1 MAILSKSD
9 CLEVIDG
16 RMTSFP
22 FRDWSFS
29 LSIKRRLLHSAMFRR
44 CRWRSSVWR
53 AIVASKSDF
62 TFLYL
67 VFGAQIVILSA
78 LEVLKMIATSRLW
91 TLRKERREADLASG

>member
-16 RMTSFP
+16 RMISFP

-29 LSIKRRLLHSAMFRR
+29 LSVKWRLLHSAMFRR

-53 AIVASKSDF
+53 AIVASNSDF

-67 VFGAQIVILSA
+67 AFGVQIVILSA
-78 LEVLKMIATSRLW
+78 LEVLESIATSRSW
-91 TLRKERREADLASG
+91 APRKERREADLP